1 MEKCDHWMKDILSII
16 YQCQVMVTETWARA
30 YLSFANLKSILSQRK
45 LASFYQSF
53 LILTDF

>member
-1 MEKCDHWMKDILSII
+1 
-16 YQCQVMVTETWARA
+16 MVTETWARA
-30 YLSFANLKSILSQRK
+30 YLFFANLKSILSQRK